1 MFAVPLISGNS
12 QQSIPQVVSSSW
24 LRSVSTPPE
33 AVGGCGNICFTD
45 DAEGEPAAVVLA
57 AAAPD
62 EPEVAQPVEPQP
74 FATPEPTP
82 YIQPWATMEVR
93 SGDTLSELAQW
104 FGVSALS
111 IASANG
117 AGVEEFIQVGD
128 TLVIPI
134 AESTFVLPPEPAIP
148 AAEEAVAPPEEVFV
162 PEEPE
167 FTPTPTP
174 SPTPYIPVG
183 PQEVIDAICSLP
195 WDCETMVRIATCE
208 SGLNPNA
215 FNPAGYY
222 GLFQINFEF
231 DGWNDPW
238 VNAQVAYDTKYL
250 PALAGGDPLVPWPAC
265 RYY

>member
-1 MFAVPLISGNS
+1 M
-12 QQSIPQVVSSSW
+12 
-24 LRSVSTPPE
+24 
-33 AVGGCGNICFTD
+33 
-45 DAEGEPAAVVLA
+45 
-57 AAAPD
+57 APG
-62 EPEVAQPVEPQP
+62 PVEPQP

-82 YIQPWATMEVR
+82 YVEPWATMEVR
-93 SGDTLSELAQW
+93 SGDTLSELARW

-117 AGVEEFIQVGD
+117 AGVEDFIQVGD

-134 AESTFVLPPEPAIP
+134 AESTFVLPPEPAVP
-148 AAEEAVAPPEEVFV
+148 ATEDAAAPPQEVASA
-162 PEEPE
+162 EPE
-167 FTPTPTP
+167 IVATPTPTP
-174 SPTPYIPVG
+174 YIPAG

-195 WDCETMVRIATCE
+195 WDCDQMLRIATCE

-215 FNPAGYY
+215 YNPVGYY

-238 VNAQVAYDTKYL
+238 TNAQVAYETKYL
-250 PALAGGDPLVPWPAC
+250 PALQAGDALAPWPAC